1 VPIHVENMEKSK
13 AEELV
18 SLNVFMVTR
27 IDRVY
32 VYDSET
38 FA

>member
-1 VPIHVENMEKSK
+1 VPIQVENMEKSK

-18 SLNVFMVTR
+18 SLNGFMVTR